1 MMSGAARVFVPA
13 HVTGFFSVHR
23 RSDPLATGSRGA
35 GVTLTD
41 GAMVT
46 VRPSEQFALRVD
58 GEALTIPPVE
68 TVATELEA
76 TPAIDVELG
85 APLGAGFGISGAI
98 ALGTAFGINRVFE
111 TTRTANELVSIAHAA
126 EVTAGTGLG
135 DVVAQ
140 HRGGAPIRLEP
151 GAPGI
156 GKLDSIPDRRQIE
169 YVSFGELSTI
179 DVLSGDTDRIDH
191 AGHAALQSL
200 RETPTFEQFMRASR
214 EFSQDAGLETEQL
227 RTVIEDVEAAGGLAA
242 MAMLGRTVFAIDGGL
257 SAAGYDPREC
267 EMAASGVTLNP

>member
-1 MMSGAARVFVPA
+1 MKSGAARVFVPA

-46 VRPSEQFALRVD
+46 VRPAEQFALTVD

-111 TTRTANELVSIAHAA
+111 TTRTANELVSIAHVA

-156 GKLDSIPDRRQIE
+156 GELDSIPDRRQIE

-179 DVLSGDTDRIDH
+179 DVLSGDTDRIDQ

-200 RETPTFEQFMRASR
+200 RETPTFEQFMTASR
-214 EFSQDAGLETEQL
+214 KFSQDAGLETEQI
-227 RTVIEDVEAAGGLAA
+227 RAVIEDVEAAGGLAA